1 MNLQQNLQSK
11 SSRNGNVNCEM
22 VNDIVSNSEIN
33 YLIDSENFISENPH
47 IDFKSFN
54 KDSIIL
60 FENTTIH
67 FPDLIKLLNNNKI
80 KHTILNDE
88 FDLSFIII

>member
-1 MNLQQNLQSK
+1 M
-11 SSRNGNVNCEM
+11 E
-22 VNDIVSNSEIN
+22 SNHIPNIEKLSEIN

-80 KHTILNDE
+80 KHTILNDG
-88 FDLSFIII
+88 FGLSFIII